1 MRALVLLAAAGA
13 ALALAAAASAHPPGP
28 ALSVA
33 IEALRKVPVSYNTES
48 GFTELEA
55 EAISRRLGG
64 SKDVAVAL
72 VAPSAIMLA
81 GPDATAK
88 DVAAHLGGGR
98 AYVVASGPRIGA
110 WAGKGSEDDVRALEQ
125 QARAAHRGQ
134 PPALVVAELAGLLAE
149 RQRQEA
155 ADEPPAWLWPAVAV
169 GSLLVL
175 LLGAVWLRS
184 RRRPAAAEAEA
195 ATPRP

>member
-1 MRALVLLAAAGA
+1 MRALALVAAACA
-13 ALALAAAASAHPPGP
+13 ALVLSSTAALAHPPGP

-48 GFTELEA
+48 GFSELEA
-55 EAISRRLGG
+55 EAIFRRLAG

-72 VAPSAIMLA
+72 VAPSAIMVA
-81 GPDATAK
+81 GPDATAR
-88 DVAAHLGGGR
+88 DVAAHIGGDR
-98 AYVVASGPRIGA
+98 AYIVASGPRMGA
-110 WAGKGSEDDVRALEQ
+110 WAGKDSEADVRALEQ

-134 PPALVVAELAGLLAE
+134 PPALAVAELAGLLAE

-155 ADEPPAWLWPAVAV
+155 ADDPPAWLWPAVAAA
-169 GSLLVL
+169 SLLAV

-184 RRRPAAAEAEA
+184 RRPAAEA

>member
-1 MRALVLLAAAGA
+1 VRALALLAAACA
-13 ALALAAAASAHPPGP
+13 ALALTQVAFAHPPGP

-48 GFTELEA
+48 GYSELEA
-55 EAISRRLGG
+55 EAIFRRLAG
-64 SKDVAVAL
+64 STDVGVAL

-88 DVAAHLGGGR
+88 DVAAHVGGDR
-98 AYVVASGPRIGA
+98 AYIVASGSRIGA
-110 WAGKGSEDDVRALEQ
+110 WAGKGSEDDMRTLEQ
-125 QARAAHRGQ
+125 RARAAHRGQ
-134 PPALVVAELAGLLAE
+134 APALVVAELAGLLAE

-155 ADEPPAWLWPAVAV
+155 ADDPPPWLWPTVAV

-175 LLGAVWLRS
+175 ILGAVWLRS
-184 RRRPAAAEAEA
+184 RRPAAKAEA

>member
-1 MRALVLLAAAGA
+1 MRALVLLAAAGGALAVSAA
-13 ALALAAAASAHPPGP
+13 ALAHPPGP

-55 EAISRRLGG
+55 EAIFRRLAG
-64 SKDVAVAL
+64 SNDVGVAL

-98 AYVVASGPRIGA
+98 AYIVASGSQLGA
-110 WAGKGSEDDVRALEQ
+110 WAGKGSEDDVRALER
-125 QARAAHRGQ
+125 QARASHRGQ
-134 PPALVVAELAGLLAE
+134 PPSLVVAELAGLLVE
-149 RQRQEA
+149 RQREEA
-155 ADEPPAWLWPAVAV
+155 ADDPPPWLWPAVAV

-184 RRRPAAAEAEA
+184 RRPAAETGAGA

>member
-1 MRALVLLAAAGA
+1 MRAPALVAVVCA
-13 ALALAAAASAHPPGP
+13 ALALAGAAPAHPPGP

-48 GFTELEA
+48 GYTELEA
-55 EAISRRLGG
+55 EAIFRRLGG

-88 DVAAHLGGGR
+88 DVAAHLDGDR
-98 AYVVASGPRIGA
+98 AYVIASGSRIGA
-110 WAGKGSEDDVRALEQ
+110 WAGKGSEADVSALEQ

-149 RQRQEA
+149 HQRQEA
-155 ADEPPAWLWPAVAV
+155 ADDPPAWLWPSVAI
-169 GSLLVL
+169 GSLLAV

-184 RRRPAAAEAEA
+184 RRRAGEPEA